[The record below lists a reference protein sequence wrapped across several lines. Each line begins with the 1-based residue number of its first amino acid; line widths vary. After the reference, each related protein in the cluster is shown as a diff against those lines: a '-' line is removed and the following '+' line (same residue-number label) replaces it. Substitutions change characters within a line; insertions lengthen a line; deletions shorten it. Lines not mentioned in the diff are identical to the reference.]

1 MPAEKD
7 FVLLEEKIGYIF
19 KDKTLLRTA
28 LTHSSFYNENKNKI
42 NAVGSNE
49 RLEFLGDTVL
59 EIVISEYLFKA
70 FPTENE
76 GVLTQI
82 RQRLVCES
90 ALASVSRR
98 IGLGDFLFLGKGD
111 DTSGARD
118 RNSVLADAFEAL
130 IAAIYLDNTE
140 GDLSVVKELVISLMK
155 NQLENCYS
163 NYGDYKTQ
171 LQQLVEQ
178 DGREMLYYEVVSE
191 SGPAHKRTF
200 TVAAMLNSN
209 RIGIGEGH
217 SKREAEQKAA
227 REALLLFGI
236 NKDLK

>member
-1 MPAEKD
+1 MSQEKD
-7 FVLLEEKIGYIF
+7 LALLEEQIGYVF
-19 KDKTLLRTA
+19 KDKTLLQTA
-28 LTHSSFYNENKNKI
+28 LTHSSFYNENRKKANI
-42 NAVGSNE
+42 TASNE

-59 EIVISEYLFKA
+59 GIVISEYLFRS
-70 FPTENE
+70 FSESDE

-90 ALASVSRR
+90 ALASASRR
-98 IGLGDFLFLGKGD
+98 ISLGDYLFLGKGD
-111 DTSGARD
+111 DLGGARN
-118 RNSVLADAFEAL
+118 RNSVLADALEAL
-130 IAAIYLDNTE
+130 IAAVYLDSADVGLPTAKN
-140 GDLSVVKELVISLMK
+140 LILFLMK

-178 DGREMLYYEVVSE
+178 DGNEILYYEVIE
-191 SGPAHKRTF
+191 ETGPAHERVF
-200 TVAAMLNSN
+200 TVAAKLNSN
-209 RIGIGEGH
+209 TIGTGEGH
-217 SKREAEQKAA
+217 TKREAEQKAA

>member
-1 MPAEKD
+1 MSAEKD
-7 FVLLEEKIGYIF
+7 FILLEEKIGYVF
-19 KDKTLLRTA
+19 KDKTLLKTA
-28 LTHSSFYNENKNKI
+28 LTHSSFYNENKKKTD
-42 NAVGSNE
+42 VTPSNE
-49 RLEFLGDTVL
+49 RLEFLGDTIL
-59 EIVISEYLFKA
+59 EIVISEYLYNT
-70 FPTENE
+70 FPEDKE

-90 ALASVSRR
+90 ALASASRR
-98 IGLGDFLFLGKGD
+98 IELGDFLFLGKGD
-111 DTSGARD
+111 DLGGARE

-130 IAAIYLDNTE
+130 LAAVYLDNGE
-140 GDLSVVKELVISLMK
+140 NGLCVAKELILSLMK

-178 DGREMLYYEVVSE
+178 DGKEILYYEVISE
-191 SGPAHKRTF
+191 KGPAHERIF
-200 TVAAMLNSN
+200 TVAAKLNSN
-209 RIGIGEGH
+209 TIGTGEGR